1 MKSRDL
7 IKMCVQNLFRRKSR
21 TLLTVLGV
29 IIGCCSIVIMVSIG
43 IGMKESQEK
52 MLLDMG
58 DITIIDVMSPNDS
71 KSKNKL
77 NDKLIGEIQ
86 AIENVEIVSPKITA
100 ENVTV
105 KLYTG
110 TNKRFSCEEYIT
122 LVGLNTEVI
131 EKLGYKLFDGGF
143 QDRSP
148 QSVLVGR
155 YFAYGFMDSYRPEN
169 SNRISP
175 YKYNEDTN
183 MFEPPDEPFFSPLK
197 AEIEMEMEIGLD
209 SKKITEKINPVGI
222 LKEDYNKGY
231 ETSDGIIMDL
241 KELEKMLDN
250 IGQKNNNVKK
260 EKGIYSSAI
269 VKVNHIQNVA
279 EVEKKIKTMGFRT
292 NSMESYR
299 EPLEKDARQKQMM
312 LGGIGAISLIVAAI
326 GITNTMIM
334 SISERTREIGIMK
347 SLGCYVKDI
356 RRVFLFES
364 GLIGLLG
371 GIAGALISI
380 ITSVIINVASS
391 QTPITRLYDIVDIL
405 ITRGS
410 RISVVPFW
418 LVIFALVFSVII
430 GLCSGYYPAN
440 KAVRISALE
449 AIKYQ

>member
-110 TNKRFSCEEYIT
+110 TNKRFSCEYVT
-122 LVGLNTEVI
+122 LVGLNPKAI

-155 YFAYGFMDSYRPEN
+155 YFAYGFMDSYRPED
-169 SNRISP
+169 SNRIDP
-175 YKYNEDTN
+175 YVYDADFN
-183 MFEPPDEPFFSPLK
+183 MLEPPEPFFSPLK
-197 AEIEMEMEIGLD
+197 AEIEMEIGLD
-209 SKKITEKINPVGI
+209 SNKITEKINPVGI
-222 LKEDYNKGY
+222 LKEDYGKGF
-231 ETSDGIIMDL
+231 ETFDGIIMDL

-269 VKVNHIQNVA
+269 IKVNHVQNVA

-292 NSMESYR
+292 DSMESIR

-312 LGGIGAISLIVAAI
+312 LGGLGAISLIVAAI